1 MESWC
6 GRCFALVMGKRRT
19 ESLKA
24 LNAKNLKL
32 CGAIPETP
40 TEIRKVSKRIP
51 LQELNGSD
59 QSQSGFAVA
68 LHRVSRTTSP
78 LILIGWFIFYGPT
91 NLGYMHG
98 APFGS
103 QFDQSPNSA
112 HTLSKRIP
120 LQEHNGS
127 DQSPNSA
134 HTSSNK
140 KTQLYALCEQE
151 NTPAQE
157 IIGTPG
163 LEKENPASRQN
174 TPETGSVEEV
184 KCGKLD
190 LTPVRHGK
198 VIRHSLT
205 NSPFPTPITLNDNM
219 QTPATIYSSYPE
231 APATGKWARIRTQ
244 YAYPAVKPARREEIT
259 SGNKPVVVKEN
270 EVAGRGFSLRAES
283 CEETPTIL
291 VSGSSEQLK
300 TVTALRGRNGIPNTT
315 TKYKEDQ
322 RVKWH
327 STPFKERLERILS
340 DEKMLPPRKPYL
352 RVAD

>member
-1 MESWC
+1 M
-6 GRCFALVMGKRRT
+6 GCFVSCFRSRERDRRIQLRAT
-19 ESLKA
+19 ARSNSDSYFDLESLEERLVVDRQLGSCFLTGEKDTEENIGHP
-24 LNAKNLKL
+24 LTLDEELSLQAKNLKL

-40 TEIRKVSKRIP
+40 TR
-51 LQELNGSD
+51 
-59 QSQSGFAVA
+59 
-68 LHRVSRTTSP
+68 
-78 LILIGWFIFYGPT
+78 
-91 NLGYMHG
+91 
-98 APFGS
+98 FG
-103 QFDQSPNSA
+103 
-112 HTLSKRIP
+112 KIP

-163 LEKENPASRQN
+163 SEKENPASRQN
-174 TPETGSVEEV
+174 TPETGRYELVQDTIVLAFVGCVEEV

-259 SGNKPVVVKEN
+259 SGNKPVVEKEN

-283 CEETPTIL
+283 CEETPKIL